1 MLEGDFWNKVE
12 HYNGKLILPCIGLLL
27 IIIVMEVF
35 IHPTDE
41 RIKLAI
47 KIADMFVISV
57 FVIDL
62 IFLYKRAHEQGHN
75 WKFFIRKYWLD
86 ILAVLPFGL
95 IAEGIGKTAIAV
107 TAAEKVT
114 LGQGVVHES
123 LELSKAAS
131 KTEKIAKVAREIK
144 IGARV
149 ARVISKSEEV
159 QRFKRKIVKYF

>member
-1 MLEGDFWNKVE
+1 MLDGDFWNKVE

-27 IIIVMEVF
+27 IIIVIEVF

-41 RIKLAI
+41 RIKLGI

-114 LGQGVVHES
+114 LGQGVIHES
-123 LELSKAAS
+123 LELSKA
-131 KTEKIAKVAREIK
+131 EKIAKVAREIK

-149 ARVISKSEEV
+149 IRIISKSNQIE
-159 QRFKRKIVKYF
+159 RFKRKVVQYF